1 MDKTKQK
8 TLFLSLKKQP
18 FDVMVT
24 GEKKEEFRK
33 NKNWIRS
40 RLFDKSNNEKKYKY
54 IKFVNGYGKNK
65 PYFICEYKGFVECHM
80 NATDRKYSNGLIV
93 SGISKG
99 DFIIYCG
106 NIVEWGNIA
115 TKS

>member
-40 RLFDKSNNEKKYKY
+40 RLFDNQIMKK
-54 IKFVNGYGKNK
+54 
-65 PYFICEYKGFVECHM
+65 
-80 NATDRKYSNGLIV
+80 
-93 SGISKG
+93 
-99 DFIIYCG
+99 
-106 NIVEWGNIA
+106 NINI
-115 TKS
+115 